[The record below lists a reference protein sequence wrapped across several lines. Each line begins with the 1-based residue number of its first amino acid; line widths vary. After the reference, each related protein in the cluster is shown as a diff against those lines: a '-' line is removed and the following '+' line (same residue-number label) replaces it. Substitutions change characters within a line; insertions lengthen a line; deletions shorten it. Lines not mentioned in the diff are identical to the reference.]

1 MWQNVKNE
9 RGGSRKVN
17 ESRQHRFGGFRTSLA
32 LRRSSVVLEPDYAD
46 ITKEDVMITSSFFLI
61 WVIRDQRVFIFAF
74 KI

>member
-1 MWQNVKNE
+1 M
-9 RGGSRKVN
+9 N